1 MKRKN
6 RVRKHG
12 KKYYKLTVDGK
23 VYLIPE
29 KLGNYALENGVSEQA
44 IRQRQLVNLYNKK
57 VSKSEKIKVTYNKAG
72 KAVYIL

>member
-1 MKRKN
+1 MKREN

-29 KLGNYALENGVSEQA
+29 RLGNYALENGVSEQA
-44 IRQRQLVNLYNKK
+44 IRQRLSRGY
-57 VSKSEKIKVTYNKAG
+57 SVTRACTEG
-72 KAVYIL
+72 IVR

>member
-1 MKRKN
+1 MKREN

-44 IRQRQLVNLYNKK
+44 IRQKI
-57 VSKSEKIKVTYNKAG
+57 VSWLLSH
-72 KAVYIL
+72 